1 MWEEYVLFT
10 QSVMNL
16 RVDTKRNK
24 RRKSGTARTVQGS
37 TCEDVATVL
46 CCGHLANCQLAQEI
60 QERGDKK
67 CKINV
72 TFHPFL
78 IIWVSVFFSFFSLT
92 SAKISQIHSFFKES
106 SWVFSGRL
114 FHWLLLHSR
123 LNTINKSKHDIWFGG
138 CRHVNSGSS
147 LVSFLSS
154 YYEWLM
160 KF

>member
-16 RVDTKRNK
+16 RVDTKMKK
-24 RRKSGTARTVQGS
+24 RRKSWTARTVQGS

-67 CKINV
+67 CKVKV

-78 IIWVSVFFSFFSLT
+78 IIWVSLFYT
-92 SAKISQIHSFFKES
+92 SILWHQQKYHNNHSIFKES

-114 FHWLLLHSR
+114 FHWFSLHSR
-123 LNTINKSKHDIWFGG
+123 LNTINKWKHDDWFGG
-138 CRHVNSGSS
+138 CIHVSSGAS
-147 LVSFLSS
+147 LLSFLSS
-154 YYEWLM
+154 
-160 KF
+160 